1 MNDPSAASAALWDEA
16 AVRAHNAKVTRR
28 FMEGLSREPKP
39 ATTLPPP
46 DVRVIRDMVFGRADS
61 AAGEVELRMDLYLPA
76 PSLAPTPVIVWLPGG
91 GWRMQRRG
99 VGPNLTRLFAQ
110 RGYAMA
116 DIDYRPSTVAVWPA
130 QLDDVTAAL
139 RHLRRIAPEYGLD
152 ADAIGLWGS
161 SSGAHLAVLAGFAG
175 ARPDRADAPAV
186 RAVAAGYPSTDLL
199 RVSEDALPGGI
210 LGDLDPDDPSWGLL
224 GGRPADLPDLARD
237 ASPVHQAGPGAPP
250 VLLLHGDADLVIGPA
265 QARRLFD
272 ALVTAGAEVHLLMV
286 HGVDHGFLNAAAW
299 ENPEAP
305 HRATLHSSRD
315 AMGTGEREVV
325 LTPGLVER
333 FFDRHLRGDPW
344 NG

>member
-1 MNDPSAASAALWDEA
+1 MNDPSAASAAPRDEA
-16 AVRAHNAKVTRR
+16 AVRVHNAEVTQR
-28 FMEGLSREPKP
+28 FMEGLSKAPGP
-39 ATTLPPP
+39 AAALPPP
-46 DVRVIRDMVFGRADS
+46 DVRVIRDMAFGHPQDEAD
-61 AAGEVELRMDLYLPA
+61 LRMDLYLPT
-76 PSLAPTPVIVWLPGG
+76 PSLTPAPVIAWLPGG
-91 GWRMQRRG
+91 GWRRQRRG

-116 DIDYRPSTVAVWPA
+116 DIEYRSSRLTVWPA

-139 RHLRRIAPEYGLD
+139 RHLRDIAPRYGLD

-161 SSGAHLAVLAGFAG
+161 SSGAHLALLAGFAG
-175 ARPDRADAPAV
+175 ARPENGDAPAV
-186 RAVAAGYPSTDLL
+186 RAVVAGYPSTDLL

-210 LGDLDPDDPSWGLL
+210 LGDQDPDDPSWGLL

-237 ASPVHQAGPGAPP
+237 ASPVHRIPPGAPP

-265 QARRLFD
+265 QARRLYD
-272 ALVTAGAEVHLLMV
+272 ALAGAGAEAHLLLV
-286 HGVDHGFLNAAAW
+286 RGVDHGFLNTAAW
-299 ENPEAP
+299 EEPGAP
-305 HRATLHSSRD
+305 YRATLRSSHD
-315 AMGTGEREVV
+315 EPGTGARDVV